1 MVVLGAYGGYSAWNA
16 WIADGPATPAVT
28 ADYEGAVSQAIF
40 FGGVAVG
47 TGLDV
52 HLMNDL
58 GPFVDTANESIAL
71 VETQRAT
78 LERLGRGETG
88 VRADLIA
95 SSLQAVDSLAAGMA
109 QWRDAV
115 YNLRLARAAEA
126 RSAIDAASARLQAD
140 LDRWRTLAD

>member
-1 MVVLGAYGGYSAWNA
+1 M
-16 WIADGPATPAVT
+16 
-28 ADYEGAVSQAIF
+28 SQAIF

-58 GPFVDTANESIAL
+58 GPFVDTANEAIAL

-140 LDRWRTLAD
+140 LDRWRALPT